1 MMRRNWIA
9 GLMGLFAAGRTAAQV
24 PPSVEPEPSMDQQ
37 MQAARAKVR
46 AAFPYPVTTVS
57 GAQALAAWERI
68 RAEGK
73 GWPVI
78 VGGDEGLDA
87 ICDQFSMDMPSILS
101 PGAADLAV
109 RPVERIVATSRTIA
123 MPGDLA
129 KWQGYDSGLV
139 PANGPWPARTE
150 QVELT
155 VATDLSTGKPYDR
168 VHIVTLPTRTSCEVP
183 AYLRWGGWN
192 ACPPAEYQ
200 CAALR
205 RWQERYGAELVGIDR
220 DTINLR
226 VKRRPKDRAE
236 ALALAHECYAYCP
249 DTVDQGV
256 GTIEALAATLLASD
270 WWFFWWD

>member
-1 MMRRNWIA
+1 MTRRNWIA
-9 GLMGLFAAGRTAAQV
+9 GLMGLLATGRTAAQV
-24 PPSVEPEPSMDQQ
+24 SPAVEREPSMDQP
-37 MQAARAKVR
+37 MQAVRAKLR

-78 VGGDEGLDA
+78 VGDDEGLDA
-87 ICDQFSMDMPSILS
+87 ICDQFSIDTPSILS
-101 PGAADLAV
+101 PGAADLPV
-109 RPVERIVATSRTIA
+109 QPVERIVATSRMIA

-129 KWQGYDSGLV
+129 KWQGYDSSLV

-150 QVELT
+150 QGEMT
-155 VATDLSTGKPYDR
+155 AATDLLTGKPYDR
-168 VHIVTLPTRTSCEVP
+168 VHIVTLPTRTSWEVP

-200 CAALR
+200 CAMLR

-220 DTINLR
+220 DTIELR
-226 VKRRPKDRAE
+226 VKRRPRDRAE

-256 GTIEALAATLLASD
+256 DTIEALAATLMASD